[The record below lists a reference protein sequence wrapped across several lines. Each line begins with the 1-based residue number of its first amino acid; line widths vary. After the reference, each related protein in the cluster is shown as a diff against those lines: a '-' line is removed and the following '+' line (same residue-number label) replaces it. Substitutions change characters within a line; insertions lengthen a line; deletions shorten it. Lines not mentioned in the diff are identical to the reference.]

1 MWHLVFVYIGI
12 NSFLING
19 TYELYT
25 MKDNVPFTLL
35 LADDA
40 TDHCQF
46 LEKALKNTPIINRLR
61 TVCNGE

>member
-1 MWHLVFVYIGI
+1 
-12 NSFLING
+12 
-19 TYELYT
+19 